1 MYSAS
6 ASTISSFF
14 HKGKLTDDMTPTGE
28 VAGEVTGEV
37 ELLVKEV
44 RGEIKSEN
52 LSF

>member
-1 MYSAS
+1 
-6 ASTISSFF
+6 
-14 HKGKLTDDMTPTGE
+14 MTPTE
-28 VAGEVTGEV
+28 EVTGEV

>member
-28 VAGEVTGEV
+28 VTGEV